1 MTESDE
7 IFLIRLN
14 LKLIFSE
21 DREKF
26 VKRNI
31 KNPNL
36 PEMKENPLK
45 LELAGYDVL
54 TTKELKNKEFKKDLV
69 NRSVESEEKV
79 EQVVDISE
87 QLILI
92 GEEDFQIFYSG
103 AGSSFRR
110 NSEYWTALIQLTYF
124 LMYYVG
130 LPPSCVKKLS
140 FRDLGALPYIFE
152 LSEEVAKKLKDLS
165 ASLRSLVVNMKTRE
179 SREGDYEVMI
189 LQFTDDFYYR
199 SLSKAL
205 QLKNK
210 ELGTKYTMKSF
221 YLSKGIDMSISNI
234 ENLKEHWLRQRKP

>member
-45 LELAGYDVL
+45 LEL
-54 TTKELKNKEFKKDLV
+54 
-69 NRSVESEEKV
+69 
-79 EQVVDISE
+79 
-87 QLILI
+87 
-92 GEEDFQIFYSG
+92 

-152 LSEEVAKKLKDLS
+152 LSEEVAKKLKDLL

>member
-31 KNPNL
+31 KN
-36 PEMKENPLK
+36 
-45 LELAGYDVL
+45 
-54 TTKELKNKEFKKDLV
+54 KEFQKDLV
-69 NRSVESEEKV
+69 NRSVESEQKV

-110 NSEYWTALIQLTYF
+110 NSEYWTALIQLTS
-124 LMYYVG
+124 YYVG

-152 LSEEVAKKLKDLS
+152 LSEEVAKKLNDFS
-165 ASLRSLVVNMKTRE
+165 ASLRSLVLNMKTRE

-205 QLKNK
+205 QLKKK